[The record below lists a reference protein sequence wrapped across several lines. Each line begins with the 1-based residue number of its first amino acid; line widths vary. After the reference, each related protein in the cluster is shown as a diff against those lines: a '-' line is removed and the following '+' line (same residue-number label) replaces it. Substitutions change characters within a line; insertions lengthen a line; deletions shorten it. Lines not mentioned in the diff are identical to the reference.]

1 VSILLWS
8 TVASAF
14 KITLRELDYVQLL
27 FFAALFS
34 LLSLFVVLAVR
45 GRLDLLLHLAPRDIL
60 RYGLLGLINPTLY
73 YLILFR
79 AYDLLPAQEAQ
90 PLNWTWPIML
100 TILSAPLLKQKLTIR
115 KIVAVFISFT
125 GVLIVATRGRP
136 ATLQF
141 TDPVGDL
148 LAISSS
154 VLWAL
159 FWIFNVRDK
168 RDPAVKLFYCFLFGS
183 IYNLIAVFALSDFS
197 ALSLKGFTGAA
208 YVGLFEMGITFMIW
222 LKALSLSKDSASVGT
237 LAYITPF
244 LSLVF
249 IYFIVGERILLSS
262 VAGLMLIVVGIL
274 LQMLRRGSE

>member
-1 VSILLWS
+1 M
-8 TVASAF
+8 ASAF

-100 TILSAPLLKQKLTIR
+100 TILSAPLLKQKLTVR

-136 ATLQF
+136 ATLHF

-168 RDPAVKLFYCFLFGS
+168 SDPAVKLFYCFLFGS

-197 ALSLKGFTGAA
+197 MLSLRGIAGAA
-208 YVGLFEMGITFMIW
+208 YVGLFEM
-222 LKALSLSKDSASVGT
+222 
-237 LAYITPF
+237 
-244 LSLVF
+244 
-249 IYFIVGERILLSS
+249 
-262 VAGLMLIVVGIL
+262 
-274 LQMLRRGSE
+274 